1 MWEIS
6 VLSETNTT
14 FKVNYP
20 ARHYVYDRIVACGQV
35 GSHVAVENLA
45 KVHRRTPAHP
55 CTWNTGAEMMET
67 LGTKKTHVK
76 TSQYIERN
84 TLMIWENVVTV
95 F

>member
-1 MWEIS
+1 
-6 VLSETNTT
+6 
-14 FKVNYP
+14 
-20 ARHYVYDRIVACGQV
+20 
-35 GSHVAVENLA
+35 
-45 KVHRRTPAHP
+45 
-55 CTWNTGAEMMET
+55 MMET